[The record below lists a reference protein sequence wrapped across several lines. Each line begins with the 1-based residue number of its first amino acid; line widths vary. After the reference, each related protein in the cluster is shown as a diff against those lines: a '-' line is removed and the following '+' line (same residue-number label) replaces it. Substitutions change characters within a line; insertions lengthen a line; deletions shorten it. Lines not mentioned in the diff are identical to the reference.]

1 VKENP
6 IMKKILVSLV
16 AVLAVTLSSSVQV
29 AHAQFAVIDPAN
41 LVENIISALQDL
53 ASVANQAVQLEHEVE
68 SLSHEVQNLQSLPG
82 GVTSGALSQYV
93 SQYAS
98 LVATL
103 QGIDGIAHS
112 LSSLTAQYDA
122 TFPNTAL
129 ATGPLSYGNVMSQMT
144 NWLSQSRSVY
154 QGAYQTQAQVMSALG
169 ADAGNVEQ
177 LLTQS
182 GASSG
187 ALDAIEAGN
196 AITAQVASQLMKL
209 NAQMAATN
217 QAQMNWI
224 GQQTQ
229 MVAQAQQI
237 AGDSLAGYASPG
249 ARLVNASVDTLH

>member
-1 VKENP
+1 
-6 IMKKILVSLV
+6 MKKVLV
-16 AVLAVTLSSSVQV
+16 AVSAVLALSVSTVPV
-29 AHAQFAVIDPAN
+29 AQAQWAVIDPAN
-41 LVENIISALQDL
+41 LVENIISALQEL
-53 ASVANQAVQLEHEVE
+53 ASVANQAVQLENEVQ

-82 GVTSGALSQYV
+82 GITSSTLSQYL
-93 SQYAS
+93 SQYSS
-98 LVATL
+98 LIATM

-112 LSSLTAQYDA
+112 VATLTAQYDA

-177 LLTQS
+177 LLSQS

-196 AITAQVASQLMKL
+196 AMSAQVASQLMKM
-209 NAQMAATN
+209 NAQMAAMN
-217 QAQMNWI
+217 QAQMNWMA
-224 GQQTQ
+224 QQTQ
-229 MVAQAQQI
+229 MVAQAQQN
-237 AGDSLAGYASPG
+237 SQNQLAGYTTPG
-249 ARLVNASVDTLH
+249 TPVINTALDALH

>member
-1 VKENP
+1 
-6 IMKKILVSLV
+6 MKRILITLF
-16 AVLAVTLSSSVQV
+16 AALAVTLGSSVEE

-41 LVENIISALQDL
+41 LIENIISALQDL

-68 SLSHEVQNLQSLPG
+68 SLSHEMQNLQSLPG
-82 GVTSGALSQYV
+82 GLSSSTLSQYV
-93 SQYAS
+93 SEYSS
-98 LVATL
+98 LVATM
-103 QGIDGIAHS
+103 QGIDGIARS
-112 LSSLTAQYDA
+112 VANLTAQYDA

-154 QGAYQTQAQVMSALG
+154 QGAYQTQAQVMNALG
-169 ADAGNVEQ
+169 ADSDNVEQ

-196 AITAQVASQLMKL
+196 AITGQVASQLMKM

-217 QAQMNWI
+217 QAQMNWLA
-224 GQQTQ
+224 QQTQ
-229 MVAQAQQI
+229 MVAQAQQN
-237 AGDSLAGYASPG
+237 SQSQLAGYTTPG
-249 ARLVNASVDTLH
+249 TPVVNPTLDTLH